1 MGRCRTRKKS
11 YEDDPSPIE
20 QPLGLYNY
28 PWYVRDSYESSYFER
43 AYNFTGASSLL
54 VSATIPMNRDLQ
66 VYEYNYVCDLLLCVG
81 RRLCVRLPNY
91 LDSANK
97 QLN

>member
-1 MGRCRTRKKS
+1 M
-11 YEDDPSPIE
+11 
-20 QPLGLYNY
+20 
-28 PWYVRDSYESSYFER
+28 RDSYESSYFEGM
-43 AYNFTGASSLL
+43 YDFTGASSLL
-54 VSATIPMNRDLQ
+54 VSATIPMNRDLHM
-66 VYEYNYVCDLLLCVG
+66 YEYNYVCDLLLCVG